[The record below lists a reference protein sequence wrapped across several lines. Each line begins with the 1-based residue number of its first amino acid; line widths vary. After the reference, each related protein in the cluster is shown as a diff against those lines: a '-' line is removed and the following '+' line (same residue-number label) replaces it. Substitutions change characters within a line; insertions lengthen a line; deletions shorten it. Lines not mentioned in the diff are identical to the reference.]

1 MIQKLTLRV
10 LARSRDDRKGV
21 EKVMVQYRFHIQRAS
36 YLCGEQVNVRCF
48 RSASKCWR
56 SLSPVRDA
64 RKQFWLQSSWY
75 SRNSRGAMTGERS
88 YLRPNA
94 NWRVSESVFRLPA
107 RVAWSIVLDNPPS
120 PGMAWTVRSCAEL
133 RHVPVSRAELS
144 ARKERARDAHSG

>member
-1 MIQKLTLRV
+1 MVQNLTLRV

-48 RSASKCWR
+48 RSASKCWQN
-56 SLSPVRDA
+56 LSPVRDA
-64 RKQFWLQSSWY
+64 RKQFGLQSSWY
-75 SRNSRGAMTGERS
+75 SRNSRGAVTGERS

-94 NWRVSESVFRLPA
+94 DRRVSESVFQLTA

-120 PGMAWTVRSCAEL
+120 PGIAWTGRSCAEL

-144 ARKERARDAHSG
+144 ARKERAKDAHSG